1 MPRAKRQR
9 EPEGRDARLADPY
22 LLAAAPC
29 RFSDHHRK
37 RGKSANCA
45 DNPNCL
51 YGLGEH
57 HKGVWQGGKLL
68 RRAFGDDPRDRK
80 RAKCGGGWAP
90 CGLRNLGATCYLN
103 SMLQCLFVNLPFRRA
118 VYEWEPK
125 KQLVDKEQALQMRA
139 LQKLFAQMQ
148 LGNESYYD
156 PTEFASTLSL
166 NNVMQQDAQEFSKL
180 LLAHLRTIFGQ
191 SRFSGHWDLVDRI
204 FQGQMSYVT
213 KCLKCKNKSMR
224 PSSYYEISLNIKGHK
239 TVEDCIGS
247 YLAAEVLEGEN
258 KYFCEH
264 CDAKQCAERF
274 LELKPRALPPT
285 LMVQLLRF
293 VYDAN
298 AGRKKKL
305 TDVIEINET
314 LNMTELLRR
323 SGHAKAFNESGD
335 AVYRLQGY
343 LNHRGKSAHVGHYTA
358 SVAYPKTGERG
369 NDEEE
374 KPAVDWF
381 EFDDAAVSD
390 MAKSDAVKER
400 SHGRKIRSRDIYMLL
415 YVRDDAASGGSN
427 VSASSSHNDNANE
440 TPQPSRACRE
450 EVNALNTAF
459 DAEAKEYA
467 TKVSGV
473 EARINKR
480 LDAYKRFFEKNQ
492 PYPDASSSHFYWV
505 DTEWLRRWVTGEE
518 NDSSA
523 KTASISSHVEETS
536 ESKLAEEYSHGKEHD
551 EAKLDTADLSSDRN
565 EDGDDCIMVDPPE
578 TKPEAAKTRS
588 GDDKDS
594 TTESEWSHE
603 GGSSRN
609 HYDDGEVEIVG
620 ETPSSASPLS
630 PTPEANADTGMTGPT
645 ELRDEDI
652 PFSKPV
658 DVTHLCCMHSSGLDI
673 RASGVKKERVQPILR
688 FAPENAPR
696 LKRISSK
703 FYTYLRENCGLEKGD
718 STSTGVPTPMRIFE
732 APTYRCVGC
741 EKEFRNKLL
750 NDVDRLKEVDEEVG
764 LLKGNSASI
773 AAAVAAGGAYL
784 MSRAWIK
791 SYNTHLQMLHK
802 ELSHAASKTKKGR
815 KSITS
820 QELNEYFT
828 GPKDS
833 ANIGSG
839 STSADSR
846 NTRELEVWQNP
857 INKDITCVHGNLTL
871 EKRAYRPVSAETWS
885 YFSGKFCCHAEYR
898 ETATEAC
905 PQCQVDD
912 MTTKECIQ
920 VERDVRDDVLSV
932 PALETLYRRKP
943 RGESIRLSD
952 FFELPAAQRGS
963 GLEKASSW
971 TKRDAARIP
980 RRMFLVTRRWLSQW
994 REYIRNVDE
1003 DTPPSL
1009 TLSSLLCSHQKLV
1022 LPPGLLAAQQG
1033 RLMDASSLE
1042 VEFVSLDEMQA
1053 LVERYGDPE
1062 MSFYYGLL
1070 VTIITELGEEES
1082 HVTWRQCSL
1091 ASLQYGHEEAVSR
1104 DGCLDG
1110 VVPLVCQDAND
1121 DGVICPEC
1129 QASSDRKHREELEN
1143 FSNRVVNVQQLND
1156 DQAIPTSENLTPD
1169 ANTSGRR
1176 RSRRIRPGSACTWPI
1191 TANATDTVY
1200 MLKAKIYAEIDAL
1213 PIRQRL
1219 YYKGE
1224 TLRDNRTLK
1233 QCGIKAGDAVFMRLS
1248 EDSADDLVMDETQ
1261 EREVGFVDSVFL
1273 SHPSSSS
1280 TTTQTTTTQTRAP
1293 DTSGDHAM
1301 ALAIASSHQETR
1313 VWVCPACTF
1322 VNDDTDAACEMCSTA
1337 KDS

>member
-358 SVAYPKTGERG
+358 SVAYPKTGKWG

-440 TPQPSRACRE
+440 IPQPSRACRE

-523 KTASISSHVEETS
+523 KTSSISSHVEETS

-551 EAKLDTADLSSDRN
+551 EAKLDTADL
-565 EDGDDCIMVDPPE
+565 VTE
-578 TKPEAAKTRS
+578 TKMAMTVLWLTPQRRNRRQQRQGVEMIKILRRKVS
-588 GDDKDS
+588 GHTK
-594 TTESEWSHE
+594 EVQ
-603 GGSSRN
+603 
-609 HYDDGEVEIVG
+609 VEIITMMAKWRSL
-620 ETPSSASPLS
+620 ERH
-630 PTPEANADTGMTGPT
+630 
-645 ELRDEDI
+645 LRRL
-652 PFSKPV
+652 
-658 DVTHLCCMHSSGLDI
+658 HL
-673 RASGVKKERVQPILR
+673 
-688 FAPENAPR
+688 F
-696 LKRISSK
+696 
-703 FYTYLRENCGLEKGD
+703 
-718 STSTGVPTPMRIFE
+718 
-732 APTYRCVGC
+732 
-741 EKEFRNKLL
+741 LL
-750 NDVDRLKEVDEEVG
+750 LQR
-764 LLKGNSASI
+764 
-773 AAAVAAGGAYL
+773 
-784 MSRAWIK
+784 
-791 SYNTHLQMLHK
+791 QML
-802 ELSHAASKTKKGR
+802 
-815 KSITS
+815 I
-820 QELNEYFT
+820 
-828 GPKDS
+828 
-833 ANIGSG
+833 
-839 STSADSR
+839 
-846 NTRELEVWQNP
+846 LE
-857 INKDITCVHGNLTL
+857 
-871 EKRAYRPVSAETWS
+871 
-885 YFSGKFCCHAEYR
+885 
-898 ETATEAC
+898 
-905 PQCQVDD
+905 
-912 MTTKECIQ
+912 
-920 VERDVRDDVLSV
+920 
-932 PALETLYRRKP
+932 
-943 RGESIRLSD
+943 
-952 FFELPAAQRGS
+952 
-963 GLEKASSW
+963 
-971 TKRDAARIP
+971 
-980 RRMFLVTRRWLSQW
+980 
-994 REYIRNVDE
+994 
-1003 DTPPSL
+1003 
-1009 TLSSLLCSHQKLV
+1009 
-1022 LPPGLLAAQQG
+1022 
-1033 RLMDASSLE
+1033 
-1042 VEFVSLDEMQA
+1042 
-1053 LVERYGDPE
+1053 
-1062 MSFYYGLL
+1062 
-1070 VTIITELGEEES
+1070 
-1082 HVTWRQCSL
+1082 
-1091 ASLQYGHEEAVSR
+1091 
-1104 DGCLDG
+1104 
-1110 VVPLVCQDAND
+1110 
-1121 DGVICPEC
+1121 
-1129 QASSDRKHREELEN
+1129 
-1143 FSNRVVNVQQLND
+1143 
-1156 DQAIPTSENLTPD
+1156 
-1169 ANTSGRR
+1169 
-1176 RSRRIRPGSACTWPI
+1176 
-1191 TANATDTVY
+1191 
-1200 MLKAKIYAEIDAL
+1200 
-1213 PIRQRL
+1213 
-1219 YYKGE
+1219 
-1224 TLRDNRTLK
+1224 
-1233 QCGIKAGDAVFMRLS
+1233 
-1248 EDSADDLVMDETQ
+1248 
-1261 EREVGFVDSVFL
+1261 
-1273 SHPSSSS
+1273 
-1280 TTTQTTTTQTRAP
+1280 
-1293 DTSGDHAM
+1293 
-1301 ALAIASSHQETR
+1301 
-1313 VWVCPACTF
+1313 
-1322 VNDDTDAACEMCSTA
+1322 
-1337 KDS
+1337 